1 MADFYSELKITALVS
16 TLDDVL
22 SFVDGP
28 LEERSVSMKNITTI
42 NIATEEIYVNIAQ
55 YAYKNE
61 GGEAIISLRIEGNK
75 ATIELTDWGAPY
87 NPLAKQDPDVSLSVQ
102 DRPIG
107 GLGIYMVKETMDEVT
122 YRYENDSNILTMVKY
137 I

>member
-87 NPLAKQDPDVSLSVQ
+87 NPLAKKDPDVSLSVQ

-107 GLGIYMVKETMDEVT
+107 GLGIYMVKKTMDEVT